1 MRLRTR
7 FRLAATLS
15 IGTLVIL
22 SATVGW
28 SVIISRR
35 ARGSEGLARQIQ
47 QQILERALVRDE
59 YLLRPEPRSRFQL
72 EMKRARIS
80 DLLDD
85 AAARFDD
92 PGERDT
98 IGRMRVD
105 FERGK
110 ILTDELVAL
119 LGRDD
124 ARSGAPSTTI
134 ELDGRLRT
142 EVLRLEHDLYS
153 RASWLA
159 GSVSRRA
166 NETERRTMLLVIV
179 LVGTALAGMTY
190 NAFQSNR
197 LLQRRLGLLMDG
209 AERVSSGNLEH
220 RLAVVGDDE
229 LADLAR
235 SFDAMTTR
243 LQTAYGSLE
252 ASNRELEAFSYSVSH
267 DLRAPL
273 RHVTGFVELL
283 RESAPKDLDA
293 KSAHYLDVITQA
305 ATRMGVLIDD
315 LLAFSRSGR
324 VEMKR
329 GRVSLRPLIDDVVR
343 ELEVQAAGRQV
354 IWDIGALP
362 EVMGDESMLRQV
374 FSNLVGNALKFTGP
388 RMPARISIGVERAR
402 SGEVDIYVR
411 DNGVGFDMRYA
422 GKLFQVFQRLHS
434 TEEFE
439 GTGIGL
445 AVVQRIVQRHGGRV
459 RAESTPDG
467 GATFWV
473 SLPVTEDGS

>member
-1 MRLRTR
+1 
-7 FRLAATLS
+7 LAATLS

-28 SVIISRR
+28 SVIVSRR
-35 ARGSEGLARQIQ
+35 ARGNEDLARQIQ

-59 YLLRPEPRSRFQL
+59 YLARREPRAWSQL

-85 AAARFDD
+85 SATRFEDPDD
-92 PGERDT
+92 RDT

-119 LGRDD
+119 LGRED

-134 ELDGRLRT
+134 ELEGRLRT
-142 EVLRLEHDLYS
+142 EILRLAHELYS

-159 GSVSRRA
+159 GSASRRA

-197 LLQRRLGLLMDG
+197 LLQRRIGLLMDG

-220 RLAVVGDDE
+220 RIAIVGDDE
-229 LADLAR
+229 LADVAR
-235 SFDAMTTR
+235 SFDAMTAR

-283 RESAPKDLDA
+283 RESVPKDLDP
-293 KSAHYLDVITQA
+293 KSVHYLDVITQA

-329 GRVSLRPLIDDVVR
+329 GRVSLRSLIDDVVR
-343 ELEVQAAGRQV
+343 ELEPQAAGREV
-354 IWDIGALP
+354 IWDIGSLP
-362 EVMGDESMLRQV
+362 DVTGDESMLRQV
-374 FSNLVGNALKFTGP
+374 FRNLLANAVKFTRP
-388 RMPARISIGVERAR
+388 RTPARISVGVERAR
-402 SGEVDIYVR
+402 SGEVDIHVR
-411 DNGVGFDMRYA
+411 DNGVGFDTRYA
-422 GKLFQVFQRLHS
+422 SKLFQVFQRLHS

-445 AVVQRIVQRHGGRV
+445 AVVQRVVHRHGGRV
-459 RAESTPDG
+459 RAEGTLDG

-473 SLPVTEDGS
+473 SLPVKEDGS